1 MDAAIFQ
8 EFANAIGDVS
18 FCDASQGNLAFCNR
32 ELGVVFH
39 NAEVSSF
46 CNFKGMCN
54 FGGLGN
60 LGFTEVPELCN
71 GSHGNIEQPRGFL
84 AVVPGKLQNLR
95 GFGIDGHGFSLCV
108 IQTPDI
114 ASFLGVA
121 PELFV
126 SVAETHRIIENLFQ
140 QLPR

>member
-1 MDAAIFQ
+1 MGAA
-8 EFANAIGDVS
+8 
-18 FCDASQGNLAFCNR
+18 
-32 ELGVVFH
+32 LG
-39 NAEVSSF
+39 EVNS
-46 CNFKGMCN
+46 GVAL
-54 FGGLGN
+54 GGRWD
-60 LGFTEVPELCN
+60 
-71 GSHGNIEQPRGFL
+71 GSMGQQHYGNIEQPRGFL